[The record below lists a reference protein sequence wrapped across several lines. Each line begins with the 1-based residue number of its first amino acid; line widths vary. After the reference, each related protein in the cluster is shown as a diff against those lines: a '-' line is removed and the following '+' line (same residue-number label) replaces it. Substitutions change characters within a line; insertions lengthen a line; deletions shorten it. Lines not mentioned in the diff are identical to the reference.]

1 MIYEIY
7 TSAPKDYD
15 GFSTE
20 TVAVVG
26 HCTRSGN
33 PVRKVRIE
41 DRDFEWQTARY
52 ASGNNRYTN
61 DRMTFLDYVKF
72 GDWVATPEPTPAP
85 IPEITPEMTP
95 ARKRRDR
102 KQEQIDELTAERDAL
117 LAQVAEL
124 KRYLDLPKFQGSGN
138 DYVQVQDILNR
149 LP

>member
-85 IPEITPEMTP
+85 IPEITPDDATANRNRSTSLPPSATP
-95 ARKRRDR
+95 CS
-102 KQEQIDELTAERDAL
+102 
-117 LAQVAEL
+117 
-124 KRYLDLPKFQGSGN
+124 PKSRSLSGISTCPN
-138 DYVQVQDILNR
+138 SRVPATITCKSR
-149 LP
+149 IS